1 MAQKADKAGEV
12 LASRKNELTVV
23 AQDRNWRS
31 YVQRE
36 LRDADVWNQ
45 DWGFLSSKANGKFK
59 LIHHTSPFTSLCK
72 VAVSYDKAPI
82 FSRNYLLLILFDM
95 LCMQLTNHRT

>member
-31 YVQRE
+31 YVSNE
-36 LRDADVWNQ
+36 LQCADRWAS
-45 DWGFLSSKANGKFK
+45 DWGFLGANSDGK
-59 LIHHTSPFTSLCK
+59 LNDSEPH
-72 VAVSYDKAPI
+72 D
-82 FSRNYLLLILFDM
+82 
-95 LCMQLTNHRT
+95 

>member
-31 YVQRE
+31 YVSNE
-36 LRDADVWNQ
+36 LRCADQWAG
-45 DWGFLSSKANGKFK
+45 DWGFLGAQSNGKFD
-59 LIHHTSPFTSLCK
+59 SSDFTSERMLK
-72 VAVSYDKAPI
+72 PFLGLYQTLFIVAY
-82 FSRNYLLLILFDM
+82 NGTLLITF
-95 LCMQLTNHRT
+95 

>member
-31 YVQRE
+31 YVSKE

-59 LIHHTSPFTSLCK
+59 
-72 VAVSYDKAPI
+72 
-82 FSRNYLLLILFDM
+82 
-95 LCMQLTNHRT
+95 

>member
-31 YVQRE
+31 YVSNE
-36 LRDADVWNQ
+36 LRCADQWAG
-45 DWGFLSSKANGKFK
+45 DWGFLGAQSNGKFD
-59 LIHHTSPFTSLCK
+59 SSDFTSERMLK
-72 VAVSYDKAPI
+72 PFLGLYETLFIGAY
-82 FSRNYLLLILFDM
+82 NGTLLITF
-95 LCMQLTNHRT
+95 

>member
-31 YVQRE
+31 YVSNE
-36 LRDADVWNQ
+36 LRCADQWAS
-45 DWGFLSSKANGKFK
+45 DWGFLGANSDRKFSHQNFPCLCPLMQAGSFNLISIRSDSRWNFISK
-59 LIHHTSPFTSLCK
+59 
-72 VAVSYDKAPI
+72 
-82 FSRNYLLLILFDM
+82 
-95 LCMQLTNHRT
+95 